1 MIVGKYLVTI
11 KKTEPEAV
19 PPAAQAVQL
28 LGVLYLIVPSYLELK
43 SLIHSRQ
50 FKFPMVNDELMV
62 DDMMEFADEDEIS
75 QVSSHSLE
83 SWKVLI
89 VDDEVEIH
97 NITRLALQDFSF
109 DNKRLHFLSAYSGAE
124 SRQMMTDN
132 PDIAVILLDVIME
145 SDDAGLI
152 TAKYIRET
160 LQNRAMRIILRTGQ
174 PGQVPER
181 QAIIDYDID
190 DYKTKT
196 EFTSQ
201 KLFTTIITALRSYK
215 AYKSLESLNVNLE
228 RTNVELIRVTK
239 LKDEFLSNMSHELR
253 TPLNGI
259 LGMAECL
266 HEEIFGA
273 INPSQKDAIATI
285 QSSGNHLLEL
295 IQDMLDVSKLMAGM
309 LKLDIKTVAIADLC
323 NSSLEVVKQK
333 AIKKQIQLTM
343 TISSN
348 LEVIKIE
355 IDERRFRQVLINL
368 LDNAIKF
375 THSGGK
381 VSLDVRME
389 SKKAD
394 DTLAMLDCISWIDL
408 SVTDTDIG
416 ISQGD
421 RDKLFKPFIQLDSGL
436 SRNYEGS
443 GLGLVIVKQIVELH
457 GGSIDFSSQIGQ
469 GSCFTVRMPYR
480 NTLPRSYSALHSTLN
495 Q

>member
-1 MIVGKYLVTI
+1 
-11 KKTEPEAV
+11 
-19 PPAAQAVQL
+19 
-28 LGVLYLIVPSYLELK
+28 
-43 SLIHSRQ
+43 
-50 FKFPMVNDELMV
+50 MVNDELMV